1 MGLLKRKP
9 GQEAAETGSGIGAAE
24 RALAGRNIYFI
35 IWDIRC

>member
-24 RALAGRNIYFI
+24 KGFGWKEYLLYYLE
-35 IWDIRC
+35 